1 MADDPISNPLAK
13 TDDIANLT
21 PSERARIYKER
32 AAAAGIGRAP
42 AAVSADA
49 PAPAAAPPPAP
60 AAAAPSAP
68 APTAPAAPKP
78 AAPAPAAAAKPA
90 PEPKVEEPEPD
101 PSELPVLKGIAPDLK
116 WERVHGYVE
125 VTIDRDNLVAAAR
138 AARDE
143 LGYDYLSSIT
153 AVDWKDRL
161 ELLYHLYGYDYAKQ
175 PGCLVLRVSLEPEA
189 NPLVDSLTPLWP
201 GADYQEREVYDLMG
215 IKFAGHP
222 ELRRI
227 LLDDDF
233 PGHPL
238 RKDFEMDFQYVL
250 VHHLR
255 YGAEQQREAPLSGRT
270 SDYDHV

>member
-1 MADDPISNPLAK
+1 MADEANGNPLAR
-13 TDDIANLT
+13 TDDMAGMG
-21 PSERARIYKER
+21 PADRARLYKER

-42 AAVSADA
+42 AQASE
-49 PAPAAAPPPAP
+49 AAAPASP
-60 AAAAPSAP
+60 AAP
-68 APTAPAAPKP
+68 APAAPKP
-78 AAPAPAAAAKPA
+78 AVAQSAPPPAAAKPA
-90 PEPKVEEPEPD
+90 AAPVPKVDEPPADPD
-101 PSELPVLKGIAPDLK
+101 ELPVLKAIVPDLK

-125 VTIDRDNLVAAAR
+125 VTIDRDRLVPAAR
-138 AARDE
+138 ALRDE

-161 ELLYHLYGYDYAKQ
+161 ELLYHFYSYDYERQA
-175 PGCLVLRVSLEPEA
+175 GCLVLRVSLEPEP
-189 NPLVDSLTPLWP
+189 NPLVDSLTPIFP

-255 YGAEQQREAPLSGRT
+255 YGADQQRETPLSGRT
-270 SDYDHV
+270 AEYDHV

>member
-1 MADDPISNPLAK
+1 MADESSNPLAR
-13 TDDIANLT
+13 TDDMANMT
-21 PSERARIYKER
+21 PSERARLYKER
-32 AAAAGIGRAP
+32 AAAAGIGRVPAAAAAGDAP
-42 AAVSADA
+42 APVPAAPLP
-49 PAPAAAPPPAP
+49 PAPAAAPQAAAP
-60 AAAAPSAP
+60 AAAAP
-68 APTAPAAPKP
+68 APAAP
-78 AAPAPAAAAKPA
+78 AAKPA

-101 PSELPVLKGIAPDLK
+101 PAELAVLKGVTPDLK

-125 VTIDRDNLVAAAR
+125 VTIDRDKLVAAAR

-161 ELLYHLYGYDYAKQ
+161 ELIYHFYGYDYARQ
-175 PGCLVLRVSLEPEA
+175 PGCLVLRVPLEVEA

-201 GADYQEREVYDLMG
+201 GADFQEREVYDLMG

-238 RKDFEMDFQYVL
+238 RKDFEIDYQYVL

-255 YGAEQQREAPLSGRT
+255 YGADQQREMPQSGRT
-270 SDYDHV
+270 SEYDHV

>member
-1 MADDPISNPLAK
+1 MADETNGNPLAR
-13 TDDIANLT
+13 TDDMANMT
-21 PSERARIYKER
+21 PSERARLYKER

-42 AAVSADA
+42 AAASADA
-49 PAPAAAPPPAP
+49 PAPA
-60 AAAAPSAP
+60 
-68 APTAPAAPKP
+68 P
-78 AAPAPAAAAKPA
+78 AAPAPAAAPAPEPAPAKPVAASPAAKPA
-90 PEPKVEEPEPD
+90 PAAQVAPEPKAAEPEPD
-101 PSELPVLKGIAPDLK
+101 PAEVPVLKSVAPDMT

-125 VTIDRDNLVAAAR
+125 VTINRDRLVAAAR

-161 ELLYHLYGYDYAKQ
+161 ELLYHFYGYDYSKQ
-175 PGCLVLRVSLEPEA
+175 PGCLVLRVPLDVET

-201 GADYQEREVYDLMG
+201 GADFQEREVYDLMG

-255 YGAEQQREAPLSGRT
+255 YGADQQRETPQAGRT
-270 SDYDHV
+270 SEYDHV